1 MFFSKEEFKDVF
13 KLRIETKFGKT
24 IDDATNNDV
33 FKTVGELVREY
44 VSKNW
49 IETTHYYQDHKE
61 KQVYYF
67 SMEFLMGRL
76 MQTNIENARLL
87 PIIKDG
93 LAELGFQLNDVF
105 PEEHDAGLGNGGLGR
120 LAACFLDSLASLNL
134 PGHGC
139 GIRYKY
145 GLFEQK
151 IINGYQAELPDYW
164 LQDDYVWEVRRPD
177 RKIEVKFGGYIEMK
191 EQNENLSFLHK
202 NYDTVLAVPY
212 DVPIVGYRNSTV
224 NTLRL
229 WSAESSKDDFQFLT
243 SNRSDYYHFLQ
254 YKRSIEDISGFLYPD
269 DSTYEGKVL
278 RLKQQYFLVSAGM
291 QSIIKQFKGK
301 YSNNHALI
309 PEKIAIH
316 INDTHPVLI
325 IPELMR
331 ILLDDEGLS
340 WDEAWEITERTVSFT
355 NHTTLSEALEKWP
368 VKMVEQLLPRIYMI
382 INEINERY
390 CKHLW
395 NLYPYEWDRISS
407 LAIIANDEI
416 RMAHLAVVAS
426 HSVNGVAKIHT
437 EILKKKEM
445 KNFYSLYP
453 HKFNNKTNGITHRR
467 WLLNSNPELAS
478 LITESIG
485 SRWIAHPKELIS
497 LIKFTNDPSFQE
509 KIASVKRKNK
519 ERLATLIKEKNNITV
534 NINSIFDVQVKRL
547 HAYKRQLLNIFHII
561 HMYHVLCDNPNIDIT
576 PRTFIFGGKA
586 APGYHFAKKII
597 KLINSVAEVVN
608 HDPRIQDKLKVVFLE
623 NYSVSIAEK
632 IMPAADVSE
641 QISTA
646 SKEASGTGN
655 MKFMMNGAITLGTLD
670 GANIEIHDFVG
681 KDNIFIFGLRAEEVL
696 RLYSDGS
703 YRARDIY
710 NNDYRVK
717 NVLEELMSERLPG
730 GESEFRDIYYSILS
744 NNDEYFV
751 LKDFESYTEAHELV
765 DQTYRDRQKW
775 LSMSITNIAHSGKFS
790 SDRTIQE
797 YATEIWNI
805 RPRLIKE

>member
-1 MFFSKEEFKDVF
+1 MFCSVEEFKTTF
-13 KLRIETKFGKT
+13 KKRLETKLSKS
-24 IDDATNNDV
+24 ISDATNDDIY
-33 FKTVGELVREY
+33 KTIGQLVREN

-49 IETTHYYQDHKE
+49 INTTAFYQE
-61 KQVYYF
+61 NKQKQIYYF

-76 MQTNIENARLL
+76 LQTNIQNTGQLSIVKE
-87 PIIKDG
+87 G
-93 LAELGFQLNDVF
+93 LEELGFNLEDIF
-105 PEEHDAGLGNGGLGR
+105 EEEHDAGLGNGGLGR

-151 IINGYQAELPDYW
+151 IINGYQVELPDYW
-164 LQDDYVWEVRRPD
+164 LQDNYVWEVRRPD
-177 RKIEVKFGGYIEMK
+177 RAVEVKFGGFVEMK
-191 EQNENLSFLHK
+191 AESGRLSFEHK
-202 NYDTVLAVPY
+202 NYDIVLAVPY
-212 DVPIVGYRNSTV
+212 DVPVVGYQNETV

-229 WSAESSKDDFQFLT
+229 WSAESCRDDFNFFT
-243 SNRSDYYHFLQ
+243 SNKNDYYHFLQ

-269 DSTYEGKVL
+269 DSTYDGKLL
-278 RLKQQYFLVSAGM
+278 RLKQQYFLVSAGI
-291 QSIIKQFKGK
+291 QSIINQFKGK
-301 YSNNHALI
+301 YSDDFSEL
-309 PEKIAIH
+309 PEKIGLH

-331 ILLDDEGLS
+331 ILLDEEGLS
-340 WDEAWEITERTVSFT
+340 WEDAWNITERTVSFT
-355 NHTTLSEALEKWP
+355 NHTTLSEALERWP
-368 VKMVEQLLPRIYMI
+368 VAMVKQLLPRIYMI
-382 INEINERY
+382 IEEINERY
-390 CKHLW
+390 CRELW
-395 NLYPYEWDRISS
+395 ELHPYEWDKISA
-407 LAIIANDEI
+407 LAIIGNDEI

-426 HSVNGVAKIHT
+426 YSVNGVAKIHT
-437 EILKKKEM
+437 EILKTKEM
-445 KNFYSLYP
+445 KDFYTLYP

-478 LITESIG
+478 LITETIG
-485 SRWIAHPKELIS
+485 SRWIAHPKELTN
-497 LIKFTNDPSFQE
+497 LIKYSKDTAFQE
-509 KIASVKRKNK
+509 KIAQVKKKNK
-519 ERLATLIKEKNNITV
+519 EKLAHFIKEQNGIIVDT
-534 NINSIFDVQVKRL
+534 NSIFDVQVKRL

-561 HMYHVLCDNPNIDIT
+561 HLYHLLSENPNIDIT

-597 KLINSVAEVVN
+597 KLINAVATVVN
-608 HDPRIQDKLKVVFLE
+608 NDAHIQGKLKVVFLE
-623 NYSVSIAEK
+623 NYSVSLAEK

-670 GANIEIHDFVG
+670 GANIEICEFVG
-681 KDNIFIFGLRAEEVL
+681 NDNIFLFGLTAGEVL
-696 RLYSDGS
+696 KLYNEKT

-710 NNDYRVK
+710 NNDFRIK
-717 NVLEELMSERLPG
+717 NVLDELMNDRLPG

-751 LKDFESYTEAHELV
+751 LKDFDSYAEAHELV
-765 DQTYRDRQKW
+765 DQTYRDQQKW

-797 YATEIWNI
+797 YATEIWGI
-805 RPRLIKE
+805 RPRLI

>member
-1 MFFSKEEFKDVF
+1 MFYSKEDFKITF
-13 KLRIETKFGKT
+13 SNRLENKLGIAIG
-24 IDDATNNDV
+24 DATTNDV
-33 FKTVGELVREY
+33 YKTLGQLIREY

-49 IETTHYYQDHKE
+49 IETNAYYHEHKE

-76 MQTNIENARLL
+76 LQTNLSNS
-87 PIIKDG
+87 G
-93 LAELGFQLNDVF
+93 LFSIVKQGLEELGFHLEDIF
-105 PEEHDAGLGNGGLGR
+105 DEEHDAGLGNGGLGR

-164 LQDDYVWEVRRPD
+164 LGEDYVWEVRRAD
-177 RKIEVKFGGYIEMK
+177 RSIEVRFGGFIDMQK
-191 EQNENLSFLHK
+191 QDGRLVFHHK

-212 DVPIVGYRNSTV
+212 DVPVVGYQNTTV

-229 WSAESSKDDFQFLT
+229 WSAESCKEDFNFFT
-243 SNRSDYYHFLQ
+243 SNGSDYYNFLQ

-269 DSTYEGKVL
+269 DSTVEGKIL

-291 QSIIKQFKGK
+291 QSIIKKFKRK
-301 YSNNHALI
+301 YSENLTEL

-331 ILLDDEGLS
+331 LLLDEEGLS
-340 WDEAWEITERTVSFT
+340 WDEAWQITQKTVSFT

-368 VKMVEQLLPRIYMI
+368 TGMVKELLPRIFMI
-382 INEINERY
+382 IEEINERY
-390 CKHLW
+390 CRELW
-395 NLYPYEWDRISS
+395 NQYPYEWGKISK
-407 LAIIANDEI
+407 LAIIGNDEI
-416 RMAHLAVVAS
+416 RMAHLAIVAS
-426 HSVNGVAKIHT
+426 YSVNGVAKLHT

-445 KNFYSLYP
+445 KDFYTLYP
-453 HKFNNKTNGITHRR
+453 EKFNNKTNGITHRR
-467 WLLNSNPELAS
+467 WLLNANPQLVN
-478 LITESIG
+478 LINDAIG
-485 SRWIAHPKELIS
+485 TRWISHPKELTS
-497 LIKFTNDPSFQE
+497 LIKYTKDKSFQE
-509 KIASVKRKNK
+509 KVAQVKRYNK
-519 ERLATLIKEKNNITV
+519 EQLAKLIEDKNGITIDV
-534 NINSIFDVQVKRL
+534 DSIFDIQVKRL
-547 HAYKRQLLNIFHII
+547 HAYKRQLLNVFHII
-561 HMYHVLCDNPNIDIT
+561 HLYQVLKENPNLNIT

-586 APGYHFAKKII
+586 APGYYFAKKII
-597 KLINSVAEVVN
+597 KLINSVATVVN
-608 HDPRIQDKLKVVFLE
+608 NDKRIQDKLKVVFLE
-623 NYSVSIAEK
+623 NYSVSLAER
-632 IMPAADVSE
+632 IIPAADVSE

-646 SKEASGTGN
+646 GKEASGTGN
-655 MKFMMNGAITLGTLD
+655 MKFMMNGALTLGTLD
-670 GANIEIHDFVG
+670 GANIEIKEFVG
-681 KDNIFIFGLRAEEVL
+681 NDNIFIFGLTANEVT
-696 RLYSDGS
+696 RLYENGS

-717 NVLEELMSERLPG
+717 HVLDDLISDRFPG

-751 LKDFESYTEAHELV
+751 LKDFDSYAEAHELV
-765 DQTYRDRQKW
+765 DQTYRDQHKW
-775 LSMSITNIAHSGKFS
+775 LAMSITNIAHSGKFS

-797 YATEIWNI
+797 YASDIWGI
-805 RPRLIKE
+805 RPKLL